1 MRKNLTVS
9 LSDEDWKIVRDIA
22 ERLGETYSAVFHR
35 LIEMS
40 GGTVSDLR
48 RVSKY
53 KALLAPHAVR
63 LEKRAAAFARAGR
76 RGKTAA

>member
-9 LSDEDWKIVRDIA
+9 LSGADWKAVKDVA

-40 GGTVSDLR
+40 VGTVSDSR
-48 RVSKY
+48 RVAKY
-53 KALLAPHAVR
+53 RALLSPHASR
-63 LEKRAAAFARAGR
+63 LAKRAAVFARAGR
-76 RGKTAA
+76 RGRTAA